1 MSRRGS
7 PAAKPLLLLTPMLS
21 SLSEERRDPDDNKM
35 ARPSQSRCGCAFGRR
50 KLTLSATPLGKD
62 HLWGVRA
69 PSSNEVQVPLS
80 RAGDDP
86 SSLAVELDEAGLL
99 ELLADVTDNAAANLA
114 KVLRPHALPVRGS
127 VNLSELS
134 DTDSLL
140 EVDLP
145 GDARGAH
152 VVPVWVVG
160 TQLLVAPGLDEVNV
174 LAWSKLQRE
183 RERERNEFIF
193 LSDKR
198 SFRSRGLRSRHGR
211 ADARGLGAR
220 ARAQGDRNAPI
231 DAPATARGNTAL
243 ALSVHPLPVPDP
255 SS

>member
-1 MSRRGS
+1 M
-7 PAAKPLLLLTPMLS
+7 LLLTPMLS

-183 RERERNEFIF
+183 RERRVFF

>member
-1 MSRRGS
+1 
-7 PAAKPLLLLTPMLS
+7 
-21 SLSEERRDPDDNKM
+21 M

-174 LAWSKLQRE
+174 LAWSKLSLQVLGVLPDE
-183 RERERNEFIF
+183 
-193 LSDKR
+193 LVAST
-198 SFRSRGLRSRHGR
+198 SFTVFGVYWVSSVIVIGSASFFGSPRCSTLLLCSSPPRTAPELPSALGSFGGGL
-211 ADARGLGAR
+211 DEV
-220 ARAQGDRNAPI
+220 NV
-231 DAPATARGNTAL
+231 L
-243 ALSVHPLPVPDP
+243 AW
-255 SS
+255 

>member
-1 MSRRGS
+1 
-7 PAAKPLLLLTPMLS
+7 MLS

-35 ARPSQSRCGCAFGRR
+35 ARPSQSRRGCAFGRR
-50 KLTLSATPLGKD
+50 ELTLSATPSVKD

-80 RAGDDP
+80 CAGDDP

-183 RERERNEFIF
+183 RERNEFIF

-231 DAPATARGNTAL
+231 DAPR
-243 ALSVHPLPVPDP
+243 HRER
-255 SS
+255 

>member
-1 MSRRGS
+1 
-7 PAAKPLLLLTPMLS
+7 MLS

-183 RERERNEFIF
+183 REREKRVYFLVRQTF
-193 LSDKR
+193 LSFPR
-198 SFRSRGLRSRHGR
+198 SPVP
-211 ADARGLGAR
+211 AR
-220 ARAQGDRNAPI
+220 ARGCERAGGEGEG
-231 DAPATARGNTAL
+231 ARGSERADRRPR
-243 ALSVHPLPVPDP
+243 HRER
-255 SS
+255 

>member
-1 MSRRGS
+1 
-7 PAAKPLLLLTPMLS
+7 MLS

-183 RERERNEFIF
+183 RERERETSLFSCQTNVPFVPEV
-193 LSDKR
+193 S
-198 SFRSRGLRSRHGR
+198 GPGT
-211 ADARGLGAR
+211 GAR
-220 ARAQGDRNAPI
+220 MREGWG
-231 DAPATARGNTAL
+231 RGRGRKGIGTRRSTPPPPREVTQPSPSPCT
-243 ALSVHPLPVPDP
+243 LSPCQTL

>member
-1 MSRRGS
+1 
-7 PAAKPLLLLTPMLS
+7 MLS

-35 ARPSQSRCGCAFGRR
+35 ARPSQSRRGCAFGRR
-50 KLTLSATPLGKD
+50 ELTLSATPSVKD

-80 RAGDDP
+80 CAGDDP

-183 RERERNEFIF
+183 RERNEFIF

-220 ARAQGDRNAPI
+220 ARVQGDRNAPI
-231 DAPATARGNTAL
+231 DAPR
-243 ALSVHPLPVPDP
+243 HRER
-255 SS
+255 

>member
-1 MSRRGS
+1 MICVSCDALCRSVFTWLAQSTWGGRGQRS
-7 PAAKPLLLLTPMLS
+7 S
-21 SLSEERRDPDDNKM
+21 SLCHIRCATKRHTRQLLAAPL
-35 ARPSQSRCGCAFGRR
+35 ARLQKPNHARNGRR
-50 KLTLSATPLGKD
+50 ELTLSATPLVKD

-80 RAGDDP
+80 CAGDDP

-145 GDARGAH
+145 GDTRGAH

-231 DAPATARGNTAL
+231 DAPR
-243 ALSVHPLPVPDP
+243 HRER
-255 SS
+255 

>member
-1 MSRRGS
+1 M
-7 PAAKPLLLLTPMLS
+7 
-21 SLSEERRDPDDNKM
+21 
-35 ARPSQSRCGCAFGRR
+35 
-50 KLTLSATPLGKD
+50 
-62 HLWGVRA
+62 
-69 PSSNEVQVPLS
+69 
-80 RAGDDP
+80 
-86 SSLAVELDEAGLL
+86 
-99 ELLADVTDNAAANLA
+99 TDNAAANLA